1 MLESV
6 TLSQTETDWLRTTAS
21 GKWLRTCVS
30 TRGME
35 GRVRP
40 SVVENKKTGPTSD
53 HGMEA
58 ATARVR
64 GGNATERAKPDPI
77 SRLYL

>member
-6 TLSQTETDWLRTTAS
+6 TLSQTETAWLRTTAS
-21 GKWLRTCVS
+21 DKWLRTCVS

-35 GRVRP
+35 SRVRP
-40 SVVENKKTGPTSD
+40 SVAESKKTGPTSD

-64 GGNATERAKPDPI
+64 GGNATERANSAPI

>member
-1 MLESV
+1 MLV
-6 TLSQTETDWLRTTAS
+6 YATLSQTETAWLRTTAS
-21 GKWLRTCVS
+21 DKWLRTCVS

-35 GRVRP
+35 SRVRP
-40 SVVENKKTGPTSD
+40 SVAENKKTGPTSD

-58 ATARVR
+58 ATVKVR
-64 GGNATERAKPDPI
+64 GGNATERAKSDPV